1 MPEMPKW
8 LIALIVVVVGGWIIS
23 QTADFVGKVNTT
35 VNKANSSMNQT
46 QQSVSS
52 IGKYEE

>member
-1 MPEMPKW
+1 MPDIPKW
-8 LIALIVVVVGGWIIS
+8 LIVLIAIIVGWWVIA
-23 QTADFVGKVNTT
+23 QTVDFVGKVNTT

-52 IGKYEE
+52 IGKYE